1 MNLGPPLNYDH
12 GQELQAM
19 ADRDD
24 RERVE
29 RIRAAWDAYY
39 GTSPDPLR
47 VRKGEINDNVRV
59 NYARLVVDAGVAHL
73 FGDEIE
79 VTAPPEAPD
88 TVQAALDEVVRFN
101 GAGLLWQKAGTSG
114 AIGGTYFYRLL
125 PQPTGP
131 PRIAC
136 VDPSTVEVTWEPSDF
151 ETVTAYT
158 VTWLEQ
164 DDDTTIARRQI
175 IQRDGDTAWMIVDQR
190 ANGDSGW
197 VTIGE
202 EAWPYTWAP
211 MGHCQNLPSPHEVY
225 GLADLEPDVL
235 HLCRSIDRT
244 SSNINRILRLYAHPR
259 TWGRMVGDAIN
270 MDANPGAVIR
280 LEHPQAELRNL
291 EMQSDLASS
300 IDYLR
305 RLIGAL
311 HETTRIPEVAT
322 GKLDSAGQLSSLALR
337 ILYTPLIQKTESKRR
352 TYGACMTEMLRRC
365 LVLMGQPED
374 VLPVITWPDLL
385 PSDPLMERQ
394 VAMLDEQ
401 LGVSRD
407 TILAGLGYDPL
418 LEAEQADQQAQD
430 AFNAGLTA

>member
-1 MNLGPPLNYDH
+1 MLGPPLNYDH
-12 GQELQAM
+12 GAELAAM
-19 ADRDD
+19 SERDD

-47 VRKGEINDNVRV
+47 VRKGEVNDNVRV

-73 FGDEIE
+73 FGDEIG
-79 VTAPPEAPD
+79 VTAPAGAPD
-88 TVQAALDEVVRFN
+88 TVQAALDEVLRYN
-101 GAGLLWQKAGTSG
+101 GAGLLWQRAGTSG
-114 AIGGTYFYRLL
+114 AIGGTYFYRIL
-125 PQPTGP
+125 PQPQGP

-158 VTWLEQ
+158 VTWLEEGE
-164 DDDTTIARRQI
+164 DTAVARRQI
-175 IQRDGDTAWMIVDQR
+175 IQRDGDSAWVIVDQR

-202 EAWPYTWAP
+202 EAWPYPWAP

-244 SSNINRILRLYAHPR
+244 ASNINRILRLYAHPR

-291 EMQSDLASS
+291 EMQSDLSSS
-300 IDYLR
+300 IDYYR
-305 RLIGAL
+305 RLVASL

-337 ILYTPLIQKTESKRR
+337 ILYTPLIHKTESKRR
-352 TYGACMTEMLRRC
+352 TYGACITEMLRRC
-365 LVLMGQPED
+365 LVLMGQPDD

-394 VAMLDEQ
+394 VALLDEQ

-418 LEAEQADQQAQD
+418 LEAEQADQQASD